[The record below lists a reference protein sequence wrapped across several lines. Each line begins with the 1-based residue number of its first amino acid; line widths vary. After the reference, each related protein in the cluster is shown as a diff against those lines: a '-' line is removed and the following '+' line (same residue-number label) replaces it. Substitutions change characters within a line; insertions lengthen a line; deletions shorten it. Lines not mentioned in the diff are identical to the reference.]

1 VPFNRIIDQRYT
13 VYWNVYSREEWNGRV
28 SAAAAAAARRSNVA
42 QRTIDR
48 VSIDDAESEHA
59 HDLRSENATDGYFE
73 GRRTREAR
81 NGWFSYAL
89 KVPPDQ
95 QVTLVCSY
103 RGNEGRRRVFDVLVD
118 GQKVATETLEYHPTE
133 QLDKEYAIPDAL
145 TRSKQQVTVTFQ
157 ARPDTIAGAVI
168 EIRTVAGKP

>member
-1 VPFNRIIDQRYT
+1 VPFNRIVDQRYN
-13 VYWNVYSREEWNGRV
+13 VYWNVYSTEEWKARA
-28 SAAAAAAARRSNVA
+28 SATAAAASRRADVA
-42 QRTIDR
+42 QRTIDS
-48 VSIDDAESEHA
+48 VSIDDAANERA
-59 HDLRSENATDGYFE
+59 HDLQSENAADGYFE

-89 KVPPDQ
+89 KVPSDRS
-95 QVTLVCSY
+95 VVLVCSY

-145 TRSKQQVTVTFQ
+145 TRGRQRVTVTFR
-157 ARPDTIAGAVI
+157 AHPDTIAGAVI
-168 EIRTVAGKP
+168 EVRTVAGQP

>member
-1 VPFNRIIDQRYT
+1 VPFNRIIDQRYN
-13 VYWNVYSREEWNGRV
+13 VYWNVYSPEEWKGRV

-42 QRTIDR
+42 QRTIDS
-48 VSIDDAESEHA
+48 VSIDDAESERA